1 MTQTPTPSL
10 WLVYMVRCHDGS
22 LYTGMTNDLSKRL
35 LAHNAGTASRYTRSR
50 LPVVRASKDSQP
62 TRGKALQRE
71 AALKKMS
78 RPQKDRLASPAK
90 TQAKTQAKTAG
101 H

>member
-1 MTQTPTPSL
+1 
-10 WLVYMVRCHDGS
+10 MVRCHDGS

-50 LPVVRASKDSQP
+50 LPVVLAYKESQP
-62 TRGKALQRE
+62 TRGKALAKTQ
-71 AALKKMS
+71 AKT
-78 RPQKDRLASPAK
+78 PAK
-90 TQAKTQAKTAG
+90 TQAKTQTKTPAKTAG